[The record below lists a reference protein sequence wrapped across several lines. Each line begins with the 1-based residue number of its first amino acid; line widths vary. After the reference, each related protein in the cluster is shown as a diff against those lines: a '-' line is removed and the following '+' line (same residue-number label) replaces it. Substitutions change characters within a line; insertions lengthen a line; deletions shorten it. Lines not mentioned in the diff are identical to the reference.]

1 MKKLDSGLPARLI
14 GLAAIAVLLVTALLV
29 WSGWRVLEHERLL
42 SDERYRQHLE
52 TAADRVA
59 STLFRGLSRFET
71 ELNALAGL
79 SQSQRTSQLELLT
92 VQLPEDAVIVL
103 FEPGAVQSYPSN
115 RLAYYP
121 IVSSSHET
129 EHDFQRIDLL
139 EFRQKDYSGAIDEL
153 RRVSTRDD
161 PRVRAA
167 ALVRLARNY
176 VKAGKMEN
184 ALEALEELVGLGN
197 TPVESVPASLLGRYS
212 QCALLQTLDR
222 SAEREIRLLNE
233 DLQRGFWTID
243 RATYLFYDQQ
253 LKDWLGSKG
262 DQPQPSSAPAHV
274 LASATSE
281 LWSSWQLSRQTGNL
295 HRGYRTAEVVDVP
308 ILTLVVGS
316 SDLGLGIVAGA
327 EYLHEWILQPL
338 KPLQN
343 ELNVALKLLDNEG
356 SEFLSLS
363 PPATQGME
371 TVRTPLETGL
381 PWTLVFTIADATV
394 FDSDLMFRRTLIVSG
409 IFILLIGFI
418 GSVFFMARALAREME
433 AARLK
438 SDFVAAVSH
447 EFRTPLTSL
456 RQFTELL
463 ATDRMP
469 NEADRQSCYRVLQHE
484 TGRLHRLVENLLDFA
499 KMEANALQYRIEE
512 ADAYHLVASVVSEFE
527 QEATSQGYSVSLTLS
542 ESDLRVKA
550 DQEALSRAIWNLLDN
565 AVKYSPECK
574 TIEIDVESEEDCG
587 VIRVKDQGLGIPV
600 EEQERVFTRFSRGTS
615 SKQVSSKGTGLG
627 LPMVRRIVEDH
638 GGRIELQSEVGEGST
653 FSIFLPRVY

>member
-1 MKKLDSGLPARLI
+1 MRNLKLGLPPKLI

-42 SDERYRQHLE
+42 SDQRRQLHLE
-52 TAADRVA
+52 SAADRVA
-59 STLFRGLSRFET
+59 STLFRGLSRLET
-71 ELNALAGL
+71 ELNSLAGL
-79 SQSQRTSQLELLT
+79 SQSQRTSQLELLA

-103 FEPGAVQSYPSN
+103 FEPGAVECYPSN

-121 IVSSSHET
+121 IVSSSHKT

-139 EFRQKDYSGAIDEL
+139 EFRQKDYSRAIDEL
-153 RRVSTRDD
+153 RRVSTRAD
-161 PRVRAA
+161 PAVRAA

-176 VKAGKMEN
+176 VKAGEVEN
-184 ALEALEELVGLGN
+184 ALKSLEELVGLGD

-212 QCALLQTLDR
+212 QCALLQTLDG

-233 DLQRGFWTID
+233 DLQQGFWTID

-253 LKDWLGSKG
+253 LKDWLGSKA
-262 DQPQPSSAPAHV
+262 DQPQPSSTTAHV

-281 LWSSWQLSRQTGNL
+281 LWSSWQQSRQTGDL
-295 HRGYRTAEVVDVP
+295 HLGYRTAEVVDVP
-308 ILTLVVGS
+308 ILTLAVGS

-327 EYLHEWILQPL
+327 EHLHEWILQPL
-338 KPLQN
+338 EPLQN
-343 ELNVALKLLDNEG
+343 ELNIALRLLDNEG
-356 SEFLSLS
+356 SEFLTLAQ
-363 PPATQGME
+363 PVAQGME

-381 PWTLVFTIADATV
+381 PWTLIFTIADTAV

-463 ATDRMP
+463 VTDRMS
-469 NEADRQSCYRVLQHE
+469 NDTDRQSCYRVLQHE

-499 KMEANALQYRIEE
+499 KMEADALQYRMEE
-512 ADAYHLVASVVSEFE
+512 TDASELVTDVVNEFQ
-527 QEATSQGYSVSLTLS
+527 QEAASRGYSVSLTLPES
-542 ESDLRVKA
+542 ELRIKA

-565 AVKYSPECK
+565 AVKYSPDDK
-574 TIEIDVESEEDCG
+574 VIEVDVEEGGDYG

-615 SKQVSSKGTGLG
+615 SKQVRSKGTGLG

-653 FSIFLPRVY
+653 FSIFLPRVN